1 MNFQQQLN
9 LINDHGYAN
18 MRVRNVVAR
27 LENDNDVADAR
38 MQRQRQLNAERQRV
52 RRANE
57 NNLDA
62 QRRREHAA
70 EHNRVNRVN
79 EVPQQAAARRRVE
92 LVCHQARA
100 PGMLNLARIN
110 AHCRALKFVNEKKF
124 KCCCEGKVS
133 LPDLLEFPEQLRNF
147 FKQQFCTGKPV

>member
-1 MNFQQQLN
+1 MKL
-9 LINDHGYAN
+9 
-18 MRVRNVVAR
+18 MK
-27 LENDNDVADAR
+27 
-38 MQRQRQLNAERQRV
+38 QRQLNAERQRV

-133 LPDLLEFPEQLRNF
+133 LPDLLEFPEQIRNF
-147 FKQQFCTGKPV
+147 LSSNSAQAKRFRKSIRLYNNAFAFASLGANIRQPPGNYE